1 MPGDVSTVARPALV
15 WVSAFETGNAKVD
28 REHRGLLIEL
38 NNLSN
43 GLAEGRKWP
52 QIVRMS
58 RRLRDKCFAHFRDER
73 AVLGRS
79 KYAKLAAHQ
88 RQHRYIEQE
97 LDDIIACI
105 DGVARPS
112 CAEIEAVLYL
122 RSMLIHHFFRYDI
135 AFKSHLLHARR
146 KHPSSRLRKTR

>member
-1 MPGDVSTVARPALV
+1 MPGDVSTVAKPALV

-28 REHRGLLIEL
+28 SEHHELLIDL

-43 GLAEGRKWP
+43 CLVEGRKWP

-58 RRLRDKCFAHFRDER
+58 RQLRDKCFAHFRDER
-73 AVLGRS
+73 AVLERS
-79 KYAKLAAHQ
+79 KYPRLATHE
-88 RQHRYIEQE
+88 RQHRYIEQQ
-97 LDDIIACI
+97 LDDILACV

-112 CAEIEAVLYL
+112 RAEIEAVLYL

-135 AFKSHLLHARR
+135 AFRSHLLHARYSDS
-146 KHPSSRLRKTR
+146 SSRLRKTR